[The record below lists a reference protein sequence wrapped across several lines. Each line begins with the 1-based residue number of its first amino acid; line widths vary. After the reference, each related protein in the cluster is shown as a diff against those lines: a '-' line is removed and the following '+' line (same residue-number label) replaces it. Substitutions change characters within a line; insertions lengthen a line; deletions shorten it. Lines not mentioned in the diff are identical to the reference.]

1 MNKQNNH
8 NKGILKK
15 HIFNFNYKINSNS
28 CERLNHKFYIKL
40 QDNFPTNLQYIY
52 KLKNKIISTSKN

>member
-15 HIFNFNYKINSNS
+15 HIFNFDYNINPNS

-40 QDNFPTNLQYIY
+40 QDNFPTNLQNIY
-52 KLKNKIISTSKN
+52 